1 MNKESIAIFK
11 LYNEHPIEHI
21 LNSSDETKR
30 KYLESIGM
38 INEMFYN
45 KNDAYLNHI
54 LNQKKKVKK
63 CKSIMNQSINQS

>member
-1 MNKESIAIFK
+1 MNNQSITTLKI
-11 LYNEHPIEHI
+11 YNEHPIEHI

-38 INEMFYN
+38 INEFFYN

-54 LNQKKKVKK
+54 LNQKKKLKK
-63 CKSIMNQSINQS
+63 CKSNQIKST